1 MLVHKELIWVCQCS
15 HVRLYLELSCVM
27 SEDKTS
33 VDCET
38 KSQKS
43 ENSKDKCFP
52 VLSDVAKKLEGHVY
66 TRYLQKIGVVG
77 VDPACLVGEKLDPEC
92 LPPMESTDLLSFLV
106 LETSFYTLKQFKAY
120 KSLDSYN
127 YMVSGFITSVQG
139 KAIGNNFVV
148 IGKVR
153 HSQRMNDTPVP
164 IWIIANNEGTVLS
177 AHCLACKAGLA
188 ECCSHIGSVLFY
200 IEAWNRIHGKLAC
213 TQVKCTWLLPTYV
226 NEVPYSEVKDINF
239 KSAKKLK
246 TELDDRIDD
255 LCQSFTT
262 QIVKPTVKPVVE
274 APIPSQAEM
283 KALFSEV
290 NKSSKKPVILSLV
303 PEFSEQFVLKSRRI
317 PTLPDLYNHDNLTL
331 SYIAT
336 LNC

>member
-1 MLVHKELIWVCQCS
+1 MKILKINVYQCCLI
-15 HVRLYLELSCVM
+15 
-27 SEDKTS
+27 
-33 VDCET
+33 
-38 KSQKS
+38 SQ
-43 ENSKDKCFP
+43 
-52 VLSDVAKKLEGHVY
+52 KKLEGHVY

-92 LPPMESTDLLSFLV
+92 LPPIESTDLLSFLV

-127 YMVSGFITSVQG
+127 YMVSGFITSVRG

-148 IGKVR
+148 VGKVR

-213 TQVKCTWLLPTYV
+213 TQVKCTWLLPT
-226 NEVPYSEVKDINF
+226 
-239 KSAKKLK
+239 LK
-246 TELDDRIDD
+246 
-255 LCQSFTT
+255 
-262 QIVKPTVKPVVE
+262 
-274 APIPSQAEM
+274 
-283 KALFSEV
+283 
-290 NKSSKKPVILSLV
+290 
-303 PEFSEQFVLKSRRI
+303 
-317 PTLPDLYNHDNLTL
+317 
-331 SYIAT
+331 
-336 LNC
+336 

>member
-1 MLVHKELIWVCQCS
+1 
-15 HVRLYLELSCVM
+15 
-27 SEDKTS
+27 
-33 VDCET
+33 
-38 KSQKS
+38 
-43 ENSKDKCFP
+43 
-52 VLSDVAKKLEGHVY
+52 
-66 TRYLQKIGVVG
+66 
-77 VDPACLVGEKLDPEC
+77 
-92 LPPMESTDLLSFLV
+92 
-106 LETSFYTLKQFKAY
+106 
-120 KSLDSYN
+120 
-127 YMVSGFITSVQG
+127 MVSGFITSVQG

-177 AHCLACKAGLA
+177 ALCLACKAGLA
-188 ECCSHIGSVLFY
+188 ECCSHRKRPILHRSMEPHTRKVSL
-200 IEAWNRIHGKLAC
+200 H

-303 PEFSEQFVLKSRRI
+303 PEFSEQFVLKSPELRHCQTFTI
-317 PTLPDLYNHDNLTL
+317 MT
-331 SYIAT
+331 I
-336 LNC
+336 

>member
-1 MLVHKELIWVCQCS
+1 MQNEKP
-15 HVRLYLELSCVM
+15 R
-27 SEDKTS
+27 
-33 VDCET
+33 
-38 KSQKS
+38 S
-43 ENSKDKCFP
+43 ENSKDKCLP
-52 VLSDVAKKLEGHVY
+52 VLSDFAKKLEGHVY
-66 TRYLQKIGVVG
+66 SRYLQKIGVVG

-92 LPPMESTDLLSFLV
+92 LPPIESTDLLSFLV

-148 IGKVR
+148 VGKVR

-226 NEVPYSEVKDINF
+226 NEVPYSYSCLLSK
-239 KSAKKLK
+239 
-246 TELDDRIDD
+246 RI
-255 LCQSFTT
+255 LEALRHSLPQLF
-262 QIVKPTVKPVVE
+262 PLWPVY
-274 APIPSQAEM
+274 Q
-283 KALFSEV
+283 
-290 NKSSKKPVILSLV
+290 
-303 PEFSEQFVLKSRRI
+303 R
-317 PTLPDLYNHDNLTL
+317 
-331 SYIAT
+331 
-336 LNC
+336 